1 VFDFVTGRRGMDINQ
16 PSRLQTYAQLKLLLA
31 LTDSLDPEL
40 RAEVNGRLERV
51 SLNPFENDLD
61 AEITLAR
68 RQYAALVAYARDSKG
83 LASRIERDRRA
94 ELVPLEH
101 GGAAEFG
108 FRLMNVLTFG
118 KYVHREELADN
129 MVERLDIARRI
140 SHHTKFLQQVAK
152 SKAEID
158 VGFDLDEV
166 RRALHFIAEHGAE
179 VGGSAAT
186 AAAKIFARTR
196 DDETRRAV
204 LDSLSRISN
213 PKAKNELLRISQNT
227 DVEKRWR
234 DLAELYLERPNDRVP
249 SITASASGSPLKAG
263 QPE

>member
-1 VFDFVTGRRGMDINQ
+1 
-16 PSRLQTYAQLKLLLA
+16 
-31 LTDSLDPEL
+31 
-40 RAEVNGRLERV
+40 
-51 SLNPFENDLD
+51 
-61 AEITLAR
+61 
-68 RQYAALVAYARDSKG
+68 
-83 LASRIERDRRA
+83 
-94 ELVPLEH
+94 
-101 GGAAEFG
+101 
-108 FRLMNVLTFG
+108 MNVLTFG
-118 KYVHREELADN
+118 KYVHREERTDN
-129 MVERLDIARRI
+129 MIDRLDIARRV

-166 RRALHFIAEHGAE
+166 RRSLRFIADHGAQ

-204 LDSLSRISN
+204 LDSLSRITN

-227 DVEKRWR
+227 EFDKRWR
-234 DLAELYLERPNDRVP
+234 DLAEIYFERSNDSGP
-249 SITASASGSPLKAG
+249 SVTASASGSPMKAG